1 MSESDPLSDALRS
14 VHLTG
19 AIFLDAEL
27 GTPWGF
33 DSPPA
38 STAAHLL
45 APAAEQ
51 LALFHLLV
59 EGQATVRV
67 RGHDEVSLEAGDIVV
82 LPRGDAH
89 ELWNGPV
96 SQLTDASGLL
106 PKLLGG
112 AIASERGG
120 GSGPITKFI
129 CGYIGCDRHA
139 ERLFLAGLP
148 PLFKVNIRREAS
160 GEWIESS
167 IRYLA
172 SERATTSAGRTAL
185 LAKLAEALFIETLR
199 RYMAELPAERTGWL
213 AAVRDPAIGRALA
226 AIHRE
231 PAQAWTV
238 AGLAKQAG
246 ASRSVFASRFN
257 ELLGEAPLAYVT
269 RWRIQLGARL
279 LDTTTDSVLQIA
291 LNVGYESEA
300 AFNRAF
306 KREFDLPPARYRRW
320 RSNPAAR
327 TSPNERQ
334 GAGTV

>member
-1 MSESDPLSDALRS
+1 MNEYDPLSEVLRS
-14 VHLTG
+14 VRLTG

-27 GTPWGF
+27 GMPWGF
-33 DSPPA
+33 AAPTA
-38 STAAHLL
+38 SSASHLL
-45 APAAEQ
+45 APTAER
-51 LALFHLLV
+51 LVLFHLLI
-59 EGQATVRV
+59 EGQASARV
-67 RGHDEVSLEAGDIVV
+67 PGFDSVPLEAGDIVV

-89 ELWNGPV
+89 ELWNGSV
-96 SQLTDASGLL
+96 SQLTDSSLLL
-106 PKLLGG
+106 PRILSG
-112 AIASERGG
+112 AIVSERGG

-148 PLFKVNIRREAS
+148 PLFKVNIRREPS

-167 IRYLA
+167 IRFLA
-172 SERATTSAGRTAL
+172 SERGSTRAGQSAL

-199 RYMAELPAERTGWL
+199 RYMAELPADRIGWL
-213 AAVRDPAIGRALA
+213 AAARDPAVGRALA

-238 AGLAKQAG
+238 AGLAKHAG

-257 ELLGEAPLAYVT
+257 QLLGEGPLAYVA

-279 LDTTTDSVLQIA
+279 LETTDDTVLQIA
-291 LNVGYESEA
+291 LKVGYESEA

-306 KREFDLPPARYRRW
+306 KREFDLPPARYRRG
-320 RSNPAAR
+320 RSNNR
-327 TSPNERQ
+327 RSDRQ
-334 GAGTV
+334 PVA